1 MTDSHQEKADG
12 GRNPDSGTGS
22 GGVDRDW
29 DYVEGV
35 IRDLKID
42 GYEVSEFKSNT
53 SNARPKKAFLLRVER
68 EVDTETEQ

>member
-1 MTDSHQEKADG
+1 MSDIERG
-12 GRNPDSGTGS
+12 
-22 GGVDRDW
+22 W

-53 SNARPKKAFLLRVER
+53 SNARPKKAFLLRVQRPVES
-68 EVDTETEQ
+68 DTDRSEEP

>member
-1 MTDSHQEKADG
+1 MSEDG
-12 GRNPDSGTGS
+12 TSTSGM
-22 GGVDRDW
+22 DRDW
-29 DYVEGV
+29 DYVEKI

-68 EVDTETEQ
+68 EVDTDT